1 MNTKYEKIAGAISED
16 QLDDLIAKEHIS
28 GATTPV
34 CIVGAVIGATGA
46 IIAATLGSG
55 NCPTAK
61 CGQGGGGGHRHG
73 GHHCRHHGGHRK

>member
-16 QLDDLIAKEHIS
+16 QLDELIKKEHIS
-28 GATTPV
+28 GATTPA
-34 CIVGAVIGATGA
+34 CIVAVIGATGA

-61 CGQGGGGGHRHG
+61 CGQGGR
-73 GHHCRHHGGHRK
+73 RGGHRK